1 MHREG
6 KGAALMEGSLPSP
19 LPHPASP
26 RELLLEDDLF
36 AHKSKWND
44 KKIIQL
50 AENDWLIRK

>member
-1 MHREG
+1 
-6 KGAALMEGSLPSP
+6 MEGSLPSP
-19 LPHPASP
+19 PPHPASP